1 MLLSPFSLPVFVHL
15 QGKEEERVTLVY
27 LSDFLNNVTL
37 QEVSGAIQREIIAS
51 SMASV
56 IQLLF

>member
-1 MLLSPFSLPVFVHL
+1 MLLSPFSLPVFVRL